1 MEYFMGLRIGGCL
14 TQSLHGQVHGC
25 ATNKSETQYTLYGQQ
40 RKIWIHCYDATICIP
55 FPTKQNSILGSHCIR
70 AFVLQDSVWCCEMD
84 FWFYAVV
91 PEENEEQFPTGGML
105 TDILHIQDIE
115 IFGSQKHYDCPLLI
129 YMHIFFIKR
138 WRKSHLYD
146 KSVETYVR
154 AKSDVNRSTEML
166 SLFNISDLRMLPSI
180 RLGKDIIYGE
190 YCSASPKASASS

>member
-1 MEYFMGLRIGGCL
+1 MEYFMGLRISGCL

-55 FPTKQNSILGSHCIR
+55 FPTRKQNSILGSHCIR

-105 TDILHIQDIE
+105 TDILGYWEMWKWETLWLSSTYICTFSLSNAE
-115 IFGSQKHYDCPLLI
+115 GSHTCMI
-129 YMHIFFIKR
+129 S
-138 WRKSHLYD
+138 KSRP
-146 KSVETYVR
+146 T
-154 AKSDVNRSTEML
+154 
-166 SLFNISDLRMLPSI
+166 
-180 RLGKDIIYGE
+180 
-190 YCSASPKASASS
+190 

>member
-1 MEYFMGLRIGGCL
+1 MYVYKERVTGWSTLWGFASAGVWRNLSTVRFMAVLQINR
-14 TQSLHGQVHGC
+14 
-25 ATNKSETQYTLYGQQ
+25 KQYTLYGQQ
-40 RKIWIHCYDATICIP
+40 RKICIHCYDATICIP

-146 KSVETYVR
+146 K
-154 AKSDVNRSTEML
+154 
-166 SLFNISDLRMLPSI
+166 
-180 RLGKDIIYGE
+180 
-190 YCSASPKASASS
+190 